1 MLNSYV
7 KNWRKKYMKNRISVI
22 REIDRAKAKQ
32 EISALLNKIN
42 NKIYP
47 SEIAEQLHIDYN
59 LCVEIIDELLEEE
72 KIEIVEK

>member
-1 MLNSYV
+1 
-7 KNWRKKYMKNRISVI
+7 MKNRISVI

-72 KIEIVEK
+72 KIEIVE